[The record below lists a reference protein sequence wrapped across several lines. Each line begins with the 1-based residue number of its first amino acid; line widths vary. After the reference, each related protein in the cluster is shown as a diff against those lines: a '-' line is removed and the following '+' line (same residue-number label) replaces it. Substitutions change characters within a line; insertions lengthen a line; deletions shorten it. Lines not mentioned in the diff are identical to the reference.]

1 MSAAG
6 SGYIS
11 LKKELRYRMIKDVG
25 LRDWIKGDTQWMD
38 VISGDLRNGFH
49 KVKCASARVHGG
61 EERGLHRGC
70 VWLHV
75 GWQASVGRE
84 PNSSW
89 PEQTDG
95 NLAWWAETRHGPI
108 RRQAR

>member
-25 LRDWIKGDTQWMD
+25 SRDWIKGDTQWMD

-49 KVKCASARVHGG
+49 KVKCASASSR
-61 EERGLHRGC
+61 RRRKGLAQGLC
-70 VWLHV
+70 MAACGLA
-75 GWQASVGRE
+75 GLGRQGAQLE
-84 PNSSW
+84 
-89 PEQTDG
+89 
-95 NLAWWAETRHGPI
+95 LA
-108 RRQAR
+108 